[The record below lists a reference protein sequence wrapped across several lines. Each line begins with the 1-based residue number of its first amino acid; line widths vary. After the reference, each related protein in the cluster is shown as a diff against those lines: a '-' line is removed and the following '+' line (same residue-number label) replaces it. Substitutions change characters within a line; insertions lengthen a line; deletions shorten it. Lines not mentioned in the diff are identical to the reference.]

1 MGAPA
6 KDPYAD
12 SSDEEV
18 GKTHLEQEEELAAA
32 KKRQVPAADNPHGR
46 FFFKRHDLSV
56 IEEIQNETEL

>member
-1 MGAPA
+1 MGATA

-32 KKRQVPAADNPHGR
+32 KKRQVGASDSRLRCPV
-46 FFFKRHDLSV
+46 SS
-56 IEEIQNETEL
+56 